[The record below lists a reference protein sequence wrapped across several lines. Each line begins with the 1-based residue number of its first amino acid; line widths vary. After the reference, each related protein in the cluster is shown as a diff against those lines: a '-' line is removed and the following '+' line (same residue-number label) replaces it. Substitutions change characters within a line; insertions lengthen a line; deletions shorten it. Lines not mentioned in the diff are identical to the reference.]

1 MRARSLLLAIASC
14 LAFTPPAAAQPAP
27 ASPLTRADLHGAV
40 GWGHLHLDAAAPGN
54 QWDHRSAHA
63 SAGAGWYWS
72 DHLKTEIEADA
83 SSKASFYRF
92 EYVQASGRPVYRS
105 SWVEVQGT
113 SVGVV
118 QQYQFLRNT
127 WVHPF
132 VGAGVDLR
140 RERRVEQL
148 EPAVLYDG
156 VTQQPRV
163 VDPGRRIDGPAR
175 WQARGVAQAGVK
187 TYLSE
192 RAFGRFDVKVAW
204 RGGVDE
210 VVFRAGIGVD
220 F

>member
-1 MRARSLLLAIASC
+1 MRARSLPFAVAGWFVFASGV
-14 LAFTPPAAAQPAP
+14 AAQPAP
-27 ASPLTRADLHGAV
+27 SAPLARADVYTAV
-40 GWGHLHLDAAAPGN
+40 GWGHLRLADAAPGN
-54 QWDHRSAHA
+54 QWDHRGVHA
-63 SAGAGWYWS
+63 AAGAGWYWS
-72 DHLKTEIEADA
+72 DHLKTEIEVDT

-92 EYVQASGRPVYRS
+92 EFVQASGRPVYRS
-105 SWVEVQGT
+105 SRVEVQGT

-118 QQYQFLRNT
+118 QHYQFLRNA

-140 RERRVEQL
+140 RERRSEQL

-156 VTQQPRV
+156 FTPQVVV
-163 VDPGRRIDGPAR
+163 VDPGGRIDGPPR
-175 WQARGVAQAGVK
+175 WRARGLVQAGLK

-192 RAFGRFDVKVAW
+192 RAFGRFDVTVAW
-204 RGGVDE
+204 RGGVEE